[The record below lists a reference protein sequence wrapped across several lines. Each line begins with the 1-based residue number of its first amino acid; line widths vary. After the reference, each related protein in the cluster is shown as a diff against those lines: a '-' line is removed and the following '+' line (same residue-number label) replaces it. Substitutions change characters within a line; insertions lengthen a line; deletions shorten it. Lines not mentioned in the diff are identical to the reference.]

1 MIDLESQIDQLVYS
15 PRFKPWAVNVDLL
28 IFDFLRRIRR
38 LEGRHIE
45 G

>member
-15 PRFKPWAVNVDLL
+15 PRPWDVNFDLL
-28 IFDFLRRIRR
+28 VFDFLRRIRR